1 MASTKDKPTGSPAWG
16 EMRKNAEAS
25 ASGLL
30 PGLLNDPAAYL
41 AGAAERG
48 GVITA
53 QEVLPTGVVH
63 TTFTFDRGGP
73 SEYTEKVFTEE
84 PFKTSDVAFELEP
97 PNAPPI
103 PTLPESENAVADAL
117 ASTGVAPLSHG
128 DLDADA
134 ADYHKAQERE
144 DNVYYTEPLRAMLV
158 ARDLELEDEIAK
170 LARLTESA
178 MRAQSAVKNALSSLD
193 RDGV

>member
-1 MASTKDKPTGSPAWG
+1 MASTKQTPLSDVL
-16 EMRKNAEAS
+16 KNAEAS

-30 PGLLNDPAAYL
+30 PGLLNNPAEYL
-41 AGAAERG
+41 ASAAERG
-48 GVITA
+48 GVITR

-84 PFKTSDVAFELEP
+84 PFKTSDVAFDLDP
-97 PNAPPI
+97 PDAPPI
-103 PTLPESENAVADAL
+103 PALPECENAVADAL
-117 ASTGVAPLSHG
+117 ATTGAAAQEI
-128 DLDADA
+128 ADDRA
-134 ADYHKAQERE
+134 ADDR
-144 DNVYYTEPLRAMLV
+144 VYYTDPLRAALV
-158 ARDLELEDEIAK
+158 ARQMEIHAEIDR

-178 MRAQSAVKNALSSLD
+178 MKADSAIMNALSSLD